1 MTTTISDLRS
11 LHRGVN
17 SGATILGIKRTGDIG
32 HVDFNV
38 HQGVKVPIYKPRAT
52 AIVIKPFVIG
62 ITPTDAGFMA
72 TSQISNSY
80 ELGATPQQAIRN
92 YLEYLVDELIWLKK
106 NQEELSSTIQGD
118 LSLLQNYLRI
128 V

>member
-11 LHRGVN
+11 LYGGVN
-17 SGATILGIKRTGDIG
+17 SGATILGPEGTGDIG

-38 HQGVKVPIYKPRAT
+38 HRGVNISISKPKAT
-52 AIVIKPFVIG
+52 AIVIRSFVIG
-62 ITPTDAGFMA
+62 LTPTEEGYMA

-80 ELGATPQQAIRN
+80 EHF
-92 YLEYLVDELIWLKK
+92 
-106 NQEELSSTIQGD
+106 
-118 LSLLQNYLRI
+118 SLLQSHLRI